1 MKKQNKGFTIIEVVL
16 VLAIAGLIFLMVF
29 IALPALQRGQRNS
42 QREQDL
48 SRVQT
53 AISKYQSNNRNQL
66 PTNWTTFTSGY
77 LSVGGDEFV
86 DPSGK
91 NYTLTALAPSAAAPS
106 NKDMGD
112 SAQTNV
118 RIFYTTG
125 ATCGTDGAVTAGQ
138 GARKVALRMVL
149 EGGGVACVNN

>member
-1 MKKQNKGFTIIEVVL
+1 M
-16 VLAIAGLIFLMVF
+16 
-29 IALPALQRGQRNS
+29 
-42 QREQDL
+42 
-48 SRVQT
+48 SRAQT

-91 NYTLTALAPSAAAPS
+91 NYTLTALASSAAAPS
-106 NKDMGD
+106 NKDMVD